1 MTNWITRLNATNYQ
15 QQYDAIQIVSKNVAH
30 SAQALGFQEL
40 NITGYP
46 NISDQAMRR
55 HHIREAVLGVIQPGD
70 LVVVQFPMWTHLN
83 FQAEF
88 FDTIKGIE
96 GVRMVALL
104 HDIPTWMFTK
114 GEEEYNRANDFW
126 LNQLKKFDL
135 LIVANEK
142 GAHKL
147 QEDGVHVPMIPMQFW
162 DYFYQGPRQEKQ
174 FKKQLYYVGGR
185 DIIDTTYRASAPL
198 YIYDRHVEQKVLESG
213 SVTWL
218 GRQPSDEIV
227 SRLDGGFGV
236 VVTENLIEKSNMN
249 FVYYNQFNNPT
260 KLSMYLAAGLPVI
273 VSSKTYHASL
283 VKEHGIGL
291 VVDDLNEID
300 QIFSSMTAADY
311 QKLVD
316 NVKPWQ
322 EAISNGFFIQR
333 ALFAM
338 LRALELGFSDDL
350 IKEKGVE

>member
-1 MTNWITRLNATNYQ
+1 MTNWITRLNASNYN

-30 SAQALGFQEL
+30 SAKQLGFQEL

-46 NISDQAMRR
+46 NINDNATRR
-55 HHIREAVLGVIQPGD
+55 HHIREAILGAIQPGD

-83 FQAEF
+83 FQSEF
-88 FDTIKGIE
+88 FDAILAIE
-96 GVRMVALL
+96 SVRMVALI

-114 GEEEYNRANDFW
+114 GEEEYDRTNDFW

-147 QEDGVHVPMIPMQFW
+147 QEDGVNVPMIPMQLW
-162 DYFYQGPRQEKQ
+162 DYFYSGPRQEKK
-174 FKKQLYYVGGR
+174 FRKKLYYVGGR
-185 DIIDTTYRASAPL
+185 DIIDTTYRASTPL
-198 YIYDRHVEQKVLESG
+198 YIYDKHVEKKVLESG

-218 GRQPSDEIV
+218 GRKPSDEIV
-227 SRLDGGFGV
+227 SALDGGFGV

-273 VSSKTYHASL
+273 VSSKTYHAQL
-283 VKEHGIGL
+283 VKKHGIGL
-291 VVDDLNEID
+291 VVDDLNNMD
-300 QIFSSMTAADY
+300 AIFSSMTAQDY

-316 NVKPWQ
+316 NVKKWQ
-322 EAISNGFFIQR
+322 EAVSEGFFIKR
-333 ALFAM
+333 ALISM
-338 LRALELGFSDDL
+338 LRALELGFNDDL
-350 IKEKGVE
+350 IKNQVSK

>member
-1 MTNWITRLNATNYQ
+1 MTNWITRLNATNYN

-30 SAQALGFQEL
+30 SAKQLGFQEL

-46 NISDQAMRR
+46 NISNNADRR
-55 HHIREAVLGVIQPGD
+55 HHIREAVLGVVQPGD

-83 FQAEF
+83 FQSEF

-96 GVRMVALL
+96 SVRMVALI

-114 GEEEYNRANDFW
+114 GEEEYDRENDFW

-147 QEDGVHVPMIPMQFW
+147 QEDGVNVPMIQMQFW
-162 DYFYQGPRQEKQ
+162 DYFYAGPRKEKQ
-174 FKKQLYYVGGR
+174 FKKKLYYVGGR
-185 DIIDTTYRASAPL
+185 DIIDTTYRAATPL
-198 YIYDRHVEQKVLESG
+198 YIYDRQVEKKVLESG
-213 SVTWL
+213 SITWL
-218 GRQPSDEIV
+218 GRRPSDEIV
-227 SRLDGGFGV
+227 SVLDGGFGV
-236 VVTENLIEKSNMN
+236 VVTENLVEKSNMN

-273 VSSKTYHASL
+273 VSSKTYHARL
-283 VKEHGIGL
+283 VKEYGIGL

-300 QIFSSMTAADY
+300 TIFSSMTDQDY
-311 QKLVD
+311 QKMID
-316 NVKPWQ
+316 NVRFWQ
-322 EAISNGFFIQR
+322 EAVSEGFFIKR
-333 ALFAM
+333 ALLTMF
-338 LRALELGFSDDL
+338 RTLELGFRDDL
-350 IKEKGVE
+350 LNK